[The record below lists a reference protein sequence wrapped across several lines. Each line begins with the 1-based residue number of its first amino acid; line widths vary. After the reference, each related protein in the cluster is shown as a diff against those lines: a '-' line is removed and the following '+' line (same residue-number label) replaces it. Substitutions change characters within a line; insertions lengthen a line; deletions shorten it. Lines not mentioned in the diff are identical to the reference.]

1 MVLQQQARCD
11 STAGGTA
18 MSSATVQRIRVP
30 EALTHSSTE
39 TFQQA
44 IVTAAQSAAFEV
56 IVIVGAPET
65 FCRGLDLDA
74 IASAGSSDFIAEAA
88 NAYCRCLTTLRFC
101 NKPTVAV
108 VQGAAAGGGVGIVA
122 ACDLVIACDSASFAL
137 PEALFGFGPGMVL
150 PVLLERVSLRTAR
163 LWALTAFRR
172 SAQEAFREGLVD
184 CLVTESAIDSELNR
198 WCKSLRRAHPR
209 GVGTVKRL
217 CAEVSGIDLATAI
230 DTGRRSTLDALGDPD
245 ILRGIARFA
254 ADGVLPREVG

>member
-65 FCRGLDLDA
+65 FCRGLDLDQ

-108 VQGAAAGGGVGIVA
+108 VQGAAAGGGGGSDA
-122 ACDLVIACDSASFAL
+122 ACALVIAWDSASF
-137 PEALFGFGPGMVL
+137 
-150 PVLLERVSLRTAR
+150 
-163 LWALTAFRR
+163 
-172 SAQEAFREGLVD
+172 D